1 MGIGKRIKEAR
12 ESLGLTQK
20 ELGEIVGVT
29 ASAITNYENGTS
41 HPKEEIMYGIFRTL
55 KRDPNYFFQDCV
67 EIEKPATDYDDGLK
81 LLDMELAKLMRDLS
95 PEDAELARAF
105 LTRLKTR
112 KK

>member
-1 MGIGKRIKEAR
+1 MGSFKDTVRYLRLRAGMSQTDLANNLDIAKSTVSMWENGKREPNFETMEA
-12 ESLGLTQK
+12 
-20 ELGEIVGVT
+20 I
-29 ASAITNYENGTS
+29 A
-41 HPKEEIMYGIFRTL
+41 
-55 KRDPNYFFQDCV
+55 DYFNVDMDFLHGR
-67 EIEKPATDYDDGLK
+67 EKPATDYDDGLK

>member
-1 MGIGKRIKEAR
+1 MGSFKDTVRYLRLRAGMSQTDLANNLDIAKSTVSMWENGKREPNFETMEA
-12 ESLGLTQK
+12 
-20 ELGEIVGVT
+20 I
-29 ASAITNYENGTS
+29 A
-41 HPKEEIMYGIFRTL
+41 
-55 KRDPNYFFQDCV
+55 DYFNVDMDFLHGR
-67 EIEKPATDYDDGLK
+67 EKPATNYDDGLK